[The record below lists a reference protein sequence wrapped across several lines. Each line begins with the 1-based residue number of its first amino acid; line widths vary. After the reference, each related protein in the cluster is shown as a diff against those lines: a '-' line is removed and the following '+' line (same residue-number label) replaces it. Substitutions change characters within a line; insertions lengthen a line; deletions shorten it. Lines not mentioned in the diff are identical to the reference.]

1 MRFERGRFCLQPV
14 AVTDPAAL
22 KQFAESRL
30 PASLELLRE
39 MVGIN
44 SWTLNRDGVN
54 RLGRLTADAFAD
66 LGFSAELV
74 PSRNAEFGNHL
85 VLTRPGRTAA
95 SVAMISHLDTV
106 FPPEEEVRND
116 FRWRVDGDRV
126 YGPGTCDIKGGT
138 VMMRLVLESLRNH
151 RPDAFESVGWRLFL
165 NSSEELLSPDF
176 GEVCRARF
184 DPGTLA
190 ALVFEAETPLPDG
203 RYLVRSRKGRATWRV
218 TASGR
223 GAHAGVKHAYG
234 ANAIVQLGRTVD
246 RIAALTDH
254 SRNLTFN
261 VGSIQGGGG
270 LNRVPYEAAA
280 EGEMRAFDPAVY
292 SAGRAALLAL
302 AGRGDVTSVAD
313 GHPCNVKVDILHESD
328 PWPVNAATDE
338 LLALYQRAGAKLGQ
352 RIEGE
357 SRGGLSD
364 GNLLWNAVPTLDGLG
379 PAGDNA
385 HCSERSADGSKEPE
399 YCDTASFVPKAM
411 LNVAA
416 IMELIGAA

>member
-1 MRFERGRFCLQPV
+1 M
-14 AVTDPAAL
+14 TDTAAL
-22 KQFAESRL
+22 KQFVESRV

-66 LGFSAELV
+66 LGFSTEFV
-74 PSRNAEFGNHL
+74 PSTNGDFGNHL
-85 VLTRPGRTAA
+85 VLTRPGRTAT

-116 FRWRVDGDRV
+116 FRWRVEGDRI

-138 VMMRLVLESLRNH
+138 VMMRLVLESLRTLQ
-151 RPDAFESVGWRLFL
+151 PEVFESVGWRLFL

-176 GEVCRARF
+176 GALCRSRF
-184 DPGTLA
+184 DAGTLV
-190 ALVFEAETPLPDG
+190 ALVFEAETPLPGG

-218 TASGR
+218 MANGR
-223 GAHAGVKHAYG
+223 GAHAGVKHAHG

-254 SRNLTFN
+254 SRDLTFN
-261 VGSIQGGGG
+261 VGLISGGGG
-270 LNRVPYEAAA
+270 LNRVPHEAAV
-280 EGEMRAFDPAVY
+280 EGEMRAFDPAAY

-302 AGRGDVTSVAD
+302 AGRGDVVSVAD
-313 GHPCNVKVDILHESD
+313 GHPCTVKVDILHESD
-328 PWPVNAATDE
+328 PWPMNAATDR

-364 GNLLWNAVPTLDGLG
+364 GNLVWNAVPTLDGLG

-385 HCSERSADGSKEPE
+385 HCSERSADGSKVPE
-399 YCDTASFVPKAM
+399 YCDAASFVPKAM

-416 IMELIGAA
+416 ISELVGEA